1 MENKQQSEG
10 PFLAMFPG
18 IPPPMDLNF
27 QVYKKSD
34 SVIFQECIV
43 TSQNERVNYEARN
56 LEKMDNDQSNNDY
69 MIAIYNK
76 KTKTIT
82 FKEIPVISFKATPKR
97 IKLEKEKKPDI
108 PKDYATARNAL
119 DLEFSTKKRQSQIN
133 AIQRGKIDV
142 SQMEGIENFV
152 EVVGEKVK
160 TMSNEAT
167 KLNEV
172 YNLEDIL
179 TKEETSKY
187 INSRLFPS
195 LSLKKINTKRIKIL
209 LYIGYMMSFRSF
221 AHSSINNQDIMSKN
235 LNNPPRKILEGLY
248 ERYTE
253 KLYKKQENKL
263 LCWMFTLCLMLDGYR
278 VETEALVQDLLLT
291 KTKVSSLFKT
301 LGCKVEN
308 LSKKE
313 LDALGLTSNVG
324 GGVSSIKRAVLS
336 LPLTFPEPKA
346 IKKTNK

>member
-56 LEKMDNDQSNNDY
+56 SEKMDNDQSNNDY

-108 PKDYATARNAL
+108 PKDYATARKAL

-160 TMSNEAT
+160 TILIPPYNLEAT

-179 TKEETSKY
+179 TKEEFELLN
-187 INSRLFPS
+187 IDFI
-195 LSLKKINTKRIKIL
+195 LSIKNNNQVL
-209 LYIGYMMSFRSF
+209 EHLSFKSF

-253 KLYKKQENKL
+253 KLYKKQGGAPRFKFTTKSENKL

-291 KTKVSSLFKT
+291 KTK
-301 LGCKVEN
+301 
-308 LSKKE
+308 
-313 LDALGLTSNVG
+313 
-324 GGVSSIKRAVLS
+324 
-336 LPLTFPEPKA
+336 
-346 IKKTNK
+346 

>member
-160 TMSNEAT
+160 TMSNEVEMKVEIQQKENRLIPPYNLEAT

-179 TKEETSKY
+179 TKEEFELLN
-187 INSRLFPS
+187 IDFI
-195 LSLKKINTKRIKIL
+195 LSIKNNNQVL
-209 LYIGYMMSFRSF
+209 EHLSFKSF

-253 KLYKKQENKL
+253 KLYKKQGGVPRFKFTTKSENKL

-324 GGVSSIKRAVLS
+324 GGQ
-336 LPLTFPEPKA
+336 
-346 IKKTNK
+346 